1 MVTTATTSI
10 DWNDVIKKE
19 ARGSGDEDLGEV
31 QEVHEEYVLVQR
43 GMVSKEKFYIPK
55 DQAESYDGHTLRF
68 RISEEEAK
76 SRFMGDYPPTT
87 TTSST
92 TRVTADEGLAAARK
106 VQKTLGESQET
117 TVPVREETLDV
128 SKRESKKEATITK
141 KPVTETKT
149 VEVPVTHEEISVERK
164 AASGG
169 TAAGAGAVGATSA
182 CTPVESEEEIR
193 VPLKQEEVQV
203 AKKPYVKEEVSVKK
217 KPVTETR
224 TVTDQVRGEEVK
236 VKGASGEEEE
246 ETDE

>member
-1 MVTTATTSI
+1 MKTF
-10 DWNDVIKKE
+10 
-19 ARGSGDEDLGEV
+19 GEV
-31 QEVHEEYVLVQR
+31 QEVHEDYVLVQR
-43 GMVSKEKFYIPK
+43 GMVSKKKFYIPK

-92 TRVTADEGLAAARK
+92 TRATADEGLAAARK

-182 CTPVESEEEIR
+182 GTPVESEEEIR